1 MYFYRS
7 AIKILQKQL
16 IYTNIYLLVV
26 QRITKLTVRIILQ
39 ILSHGSDNFSDQQKN
54 NNNKFAF
61 HLLLKWAFKYFYTPA
76 ETTSLTI

>member
-26 QRITKLTVRIILQ
+26 QRITKLTVRIILR
-39 ILSHGSDNFSDQQKN
+39 ILSHGPDNFSDQQK
-54 NNNKFAF
+54 KEKEKS
-61 HLLLKWAFKYFYTPA
+61 LLFIYY
-76 ETTSLTI
+76 